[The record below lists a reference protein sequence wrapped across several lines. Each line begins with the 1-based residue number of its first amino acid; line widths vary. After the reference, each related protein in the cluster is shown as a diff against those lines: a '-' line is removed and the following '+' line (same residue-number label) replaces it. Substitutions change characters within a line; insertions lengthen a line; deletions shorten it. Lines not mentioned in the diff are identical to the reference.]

1 MQKVTD
7 FLLKYKRY
15 FGAAALLF
23 VFVIVLVNCTG
34 KKEDKPSDT
43 ENTTEQTTMDT
54 QQLAEGYEVTGKLEK
69 NALESG
75 LVGLLRHLIH
85 VVTPYSS
92 ILKQFLTIVRL
103 SLRSLTGT

>member
-34 KKEDKPSDT
+34 KKGSGLSDT
-43 ENTTEQTTMDT
+43 QMATEQTTVPGDT
-54 QQLAEGYEVTGKLEK
+54 QQAADGYEVTGKLQK
-69 NALESG
+69 NANPE
-75 LVGLLRHLIH
+75 
-85 VVTPYSS
+85 
-92 ILKQFLTIVRL
+92 L
-103 SLRSLTGT
+103 SELMSN